1 MSDQMIPV
9 PIADYERMRAD
20 MTKAKSAIE
29 AAELENAFR
38 TGGLEGARQAM
49 QGKIAAA
56 EQRAQ
61 AETVK
66 STLRSAL
73 AEHPLVPGGVEQLT
87 TILGSQFRAV
97 PAANGLAVVAPDGR
111 DARSY
116 INNLLSQQDWSHFRS
131 DRQPA
136 APASAP
142 NANNQ
147 PAGPPKNAGE
157 FFLQQARANAA
168 APAQADAATDLSQS
182 FGLPTRGSASPLAHG
197 VIPGLGRLLGR

>member
-1 MSDQMIPV
+1 MPDQMIPV
-9 PIADYERMRAD
+9 PTAEYEKMLAD
-20 MTKAKSAIE
+20 MTKAKAALE
-29 AAELENAFR
+29 AAELDNAFR

-73 AEHPLVPGGVEQLT
+73 AEHSLVPGGAEQLT
-87 TILGSQFRAV
+87 TILGSQLRAV

-116 INNLLSQQDWSHFRS
+116 VNNLLSQPDWSHFRRDTPAPAPAPTPAS
-131 DRQPA
+131 SQPATFAEPRTLGEKMIAQFQSRQPA
-136 APASAP
+136 P
-142 NANNQ
+142 
-147 PAGPPKNAGE
+147 
-157 FFLQQARANAA
+157 
-168 APAQADAATDLSQS
+168 ATDARVDMSVG
-182 FGLPTRGSASPLAHG
+182 FGLKPL
-197 VIPGLGRLLGR
+197 RR